1 MKRDLWE
8 GNPKC
13 MKCDKLMKKSEV
25 SLLGFKVR
33 AWKCSCGEEL
43 LHPEDAEGVFLFNK
57 LKGKKITARVGL
69 SNKSFIIRIP
79 KEVAETYKLHK
90 GEKLD
95 IVPESP
101 SKILLETISKEH

>member
-13 MKCDKLMKKSEV
+13 MKCKKMMKKGEV
-25 SLLGFKVR
+25 SLSGFRVR

-43 LHPEDAEGVFLFNK
+43 LHPVDAENVFLFNK
-57 LKGKKITARVGL
+57 LKSKKLKASVGI

-79 KEVAETYKLHK
+79 KEVAETYKLRK
-90 GEKLD
+90 GEKLA
-95 IVPESP
+95 IKLESP
-101 SKILLETISKEH
+101 KAILIETNTE